1 MDSPPGVQA
10 PPDLVE
16 GRPPQARTRTA
27 RLRRRLAARSS
38 RFEDLLR
45 PLADDS
51 TPKEVR
57 EDLERMIGEDATDL
71 DALAACPSLPSE
83 HALRVAAAEV
93 LRALS
98 AVTSEPIE
106 DESLSGLPLSRRS
119 PLAPWK
125 FLLRSIAC
133 FYREED
139 AAVEE
144 LVAAIEPDAAPS
156 PLGRALLAIVKGER
170 LETPALR
177 SLATSIGGDVR
188 SLRGTL
194 VELDRG
200 F

>member
-57 EDLERMIGEDATDL
+57 EEIERMIREDATDL

-83 HALRVAAAEV
+83 HALRVAASEV

-98 AVTSEPIE
+98 TVTSEPIQ
-106 DESLSGLPLSRRS
+106 DESLSGLPLSARR
-119 PLAPWK
+119 PPTPCTL
-125 FLLRSIAC
+125 LLRA
-133 FYREED
+133 
-139 AAVEE
+139 
-144 LVAAIEPDAAPS
+144 
-156 PLGRALLAIVKGER
+156 LGG
-170 LETPALR
+170 
-177 SLATSIGGDVR
+177 
-188 SLRGTL
+188 
-194 VELDRG
+194 
-200 F
+200 